1 MKNQNLRIIAAV
13 ALIITVVLVYFLISG
28 ILIPKGASTIE
39 EHVIN
44 SNPELAEKFSMLKS
58 FPPEIQGEIQT
69 LATKYS
75 IDLEWWGFDPYNNE
89 IDLFEHGIHNSS
101 ATDDL
106 REKQIGNYT
115 IHIYNDT
122 EFETT
127 ESDVR
132 LYLAQLKKN
141 PDYQIS
147 WIDMVTGG
155 SIANPTGPYVELWV
169 NKITPEN
176 QKLDNTVMK
185 GWKILVYP
193 MAPLPTNSSNSSST
207 ISLK

>member
-1 MKNQNLRIIAAV
+1 MKNQNLQIITV
-13 ALIITVVLVYFLISG
+13 MLLIITVVFVCLWISG
-28 ILIPKGASTIE
+28 ILVPNGTSTIE
-39 EHVIN
+39 KPVIN
-44 SNPELAEKFSMLKS
+44 NSPELAEKLSSLKP
-58 FPPEIQGEIQT
+58 FPPEIRGEIQI
-69 LATKYS
+69 LAAKYS
-75 IDLEWWGFDPYNNE
+75 IALEWWGFDPYNNE
-89 IDLFEHGIHNSS
+89 IDLFEHGIYNSS

-106 REKQIGNYT
+106 RGKQIGNYT
-115 IHIYNDT
+115 IHIFNDT

-176 QKLDNTVMK
+176 QKLDNTVIQ
-185 GWKILVYP
+185 GWKILVFP
-193 MAPLPTNSSNSSST
+193 MAPLPTDMTNSSST
-207 ISLK
+207 NTPK